1 MYFTNKFFRV
11 KSTLGV
17 VGHALSQ
24 MKHPS
29 IANWTLVDSIPPFPK
44 SMQMCHTH
52 THRAL
57 QKRFFPYG
65 NALCNVSHTQGTT
78 NASFH
83 TAILFAIFANR
94 WVFLHESSGNSL
106 MSPKPPFSKSMQMCH
121 THKAPQALL
130 FILQCSLQ
138 F

>member
-1 MYFTNKFFRV
+1 
-11 KSTLGV
+11 
-17 VGHALSQ
+17 

-52 THRAL
+52 TQGTPKTLLSIRQCSL
-57 QKRFFPYG
+57 QCVTHTRHHKRIFPYG
-65 NALCNVSHTQGTT
+65 KPLCNVSHTQGTT

-83 TAILFAIFANR
+83 TAMLFAIFANR